1 MCLIPWL
8 GRGGHQTQLA
18 KKMTVYLLTRQIFA
32 IGNTISLSHTHSP
45 SEIQFPGLLW
55 WSSGYDSA
63 LPVQGLRFDPW
74 SGKISH
80 ILWCAHLPPAKKRG
94 RTVSLSLSPLP
105 LQWEPLL
112 VFPLVSCYCSL
123 QMHPWVEPYHSVRS
137 PPHRFISVSSFWF
150 SPCNVSLFLW
160 FPCFSFVKWT
170 PATEYTCIYALLS
183 AYLLVKTKQNKKN
196 TFVSVN

>member
-1 MCLIPWL
+1 MVQWL
-8 GRGGHQTQLA
+8 RLCTSSAGAQVWSLVGTD
-18 KKMTVYLLTRQIFA
+18 LTYPVVR
-32 IGNTISLSHTHSP
+32 P
-45 SEIQFPGLLW
+45 PPPG
-55 WSSGYDSA
+55 
-63 LPVQGLRFDPW
+63 Q
-74 SGKISH
+74 
-80 ILWCAHLPPAKKRG
+80 KRG

-160 FPCFSFVKWT
+160 FPFFSFVKWT